1 MESSV
6 DYKTLLLHLRLCGD
20 NQGLLEIAG
29 DLASRF
35 KSHVIG
41 VAVAQPMPA
50 LFPAMQTTYGAG
62 MPSEDI
68 VETDRNVTEQRIDQT
83 EKTFRAALEG
93 RAASLEWR
101 STITN
106 NSRSH
111 YVARQARAADLVISM
126 PLHPKAVVDQS
137 QQVNVGDIVM
147 YTGRPVLLV
156 PAAAQHLDLGTAVV
170 GFKDTRETRRALADA
185 LPLLKLTGRVVI
197 VEIAARQDQPDAQ
210 RHVADAIAW
219 LKRHGIAA
227 EARIENFKGVDA
239 DQLEAIAQDYNA
251 GLLVAGAYGHT
262 RLREWIV
269 GGVTMDLL
277 LQPRRVTLVSH

>member
-1 MESSV
+1 V

-29 DLASRF
+29 DLAARF
-35 KSHVIG
+35 GSHVIG

-50 LFPAMQTTYGAG
+50 LFPAMQTAYGAG

-68 VETDRNVTEQRIDQT
+68 VETDRTVTEQRIDQA
-83 EKTFRAALEG
+83 EKAFRDALKG

-137 QQVNVGDIVM
+137 QKVNVGDIVM

-156 PAAAQHLDLGTAVV
+156 PPGSQQLDLSTAVV

-185 LPLLKLTGRVVI
+185 LPLLKQAGRVVI

-219 LKRHGIAA
+219 LNRHGIAA

-239 DQLEAIAQDYNA
+239 DQLETIAQEYKA

-277 LQPRRVTLVSH
+277 LQPKRPTLVSH

>member
-1 MESSV
+1 V

-20 NQGLLEIAG
+20 NQGLMEIAG

-68 VETDRNVTEQRIDQT
+68 VETDRTVTEQRIDQA
-83 EKTFRAALEG
+83 EKAFRAALEG

-111 YVARQARAADLVISM
+111 YVARQARAADLVVSM

-137 QQVNVGDIVM
+137 QKVNVGDIVL

-156 PAAAQHLDLGTAVV
+156 PATAQHLDLSTAVV

-185 LPLLKLTGRVVI
+185 LPLLKLAGRVVI

-219 LKRHGIAA
+219 LNRHGIAA
-227 EARIENFKGVDA
+227 EARIENFRGVDS
-239 DQLEAIAQDYNA
+239 DQLEAIAQECNA

-277 LQPRRVTLVSH
+277 LQPKRVTLVSH